1 MLGDINIK
9 LLHEHKEK
17 LNTYIS
23 TTLSHINDN
32 TLAFMLGDFNIN
44 LLHEHNEKVDI
55 YLGNLFENN
64 FIPCIT
70 MPTRI
75 TDHSATIIDNIF
87 IKPPKKLLQN
97 KYSSGN
103 LYSDVSDH
111 LPNFTLFDIKTPK
124 INERPFTRLFT
135 ENKINNFLENL
146 HTEPS
151 LINENELTDAN
162 NSYELFSDNYLT
174 LFNKYFPYVRMS
186 RKSFKNKPH
195 ITSGIKVSIKHRNR
209 LLKKYIV
216 TPQN

>member
-1 MLGDINIK
+1 
-9 LLHEHKEK
+9 
-17 LNTYIS
+17 
-23 TTLSHINDN
+23 
-32 TLAFMLGDFNIN
+32 
-44 LLHEHNEKVDI
+44 
-55 YLGNLFENN
+55 
-64 FIPCIT
+64 

-97 KYSSGN
+97 KCSSGN

-151 LINENELTDAN
+151 LMNENELSDGN
-162 NSYELFSDNYLT
+162 NSYEL
-174 LFNKYFPYVRMS
+174 YFI
-186 RKSFKNKPH
+186 RKC
-195 ITSGIKVSIKHRNR
+195 
-209 LLKKYIV
+209 Y
-216 TPQN
+216 